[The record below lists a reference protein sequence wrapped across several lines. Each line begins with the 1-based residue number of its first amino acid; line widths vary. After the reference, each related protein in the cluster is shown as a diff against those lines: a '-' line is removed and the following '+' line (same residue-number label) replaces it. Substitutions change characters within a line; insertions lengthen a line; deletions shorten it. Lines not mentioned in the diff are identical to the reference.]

1 LHDRRITPSPGR
13 PIAALHHHPVTTS
26 QRDHITPTRRRGIT
40 ETSHHPALIEV
51 TADKGV
57 TSVKAEI
64 IAIANHKGGVGKSFT
79 AVNLAAGLA
88 RGGWR
93 TLLADCDPQG
103 NSTSMYDPDDD
114 VEFDIYDLIRE
125 ETPISKV
132 VRSTRLDNLD
142 LVPSTLAVAKLDQ
155 ELVTMHRR
163 EEQLTMALQPI
174 HHDYDVIVLDL
185 SPNLGQL
192 VITALNAAD
201 WLIVPTD
208 ASKWGRRGVNMF
220 LEWSSILRQHQVL
233 SATFL
238 GVLLTKYEPHTLVSR
253 ETLKG
258 LRADGLPIFDTMI
271 PKRTA
276 AERMV
281 SDQVVLGDE
290 DADPDLA
297 QAYANFTIE
306 VMKQVAE
313 GRLNRGKHHA

>member
-1 LHDRRITPSPGR
+1 
-13 PIAALHHHPVTTS
+13 
-26 QRDHITPTRRRGIT
+26 
-40 ETSHHPALIEV
+40 
-51 TADKGV
+51 
-57 TSVKAEI
+57 VKAEV

-79 AVNLAAGLA
+79 AINLAAGLA

-93 TLLADCDPQG
+93 TLLVDCDPQG
-103 NSTSMYDPDDD
+103 NSTTMFDPEDD

-125 ETPISKV
+125 GVPVTKV
-132 VRSTRLDNLD
+132 IRPTRLENLD

-163 EEQLTMALQPI
+163 EEQLAMVLAPI
-174 HHDYDVIVLDL
+174 YHEYDAIVLDL

-192 VITALNAAD
+192 VITALNSAE

-220 LEWSSILRQHQVL
+220 LEWSSTLRQHQVL

-238 GVLLTKYEPHTLVSR
+238 GVLLTKYESRTLVSR
-253 ETLKG
+253 ETLKALQG
-258 LRADGLPIFDTMI
+258 DGLPMFKTII

-281 SDQVVLGDE
+281 SDQVVLGDV

-297 QAYANFTIE
+297 QAYANFSVE
-306 VMKQVAE
+306 VMTMVAE
-313 GRLNRGKHHA
+313 GRMNRGKHHA

>member
-1 LHDRRITPSPGR
+1 M
-13 PIAALHHHPVTTS
+13 
-26 QRDHITPTRRRGIT
+26 
-40 ETSHHPALIEV
+40 
-51 TADKGV
+51 
-57 TSVKAEI
+57 KAEV
-64 IAIANHKGGVGKSFT
+64 IAIANHKGGVGKSFS

-88 RGGWR
+88 QGNWR
-93 TLLADCDPQG
+93 TLLVDCDPQG
-103 NSTSMYDPDDD
+103 NSTSMFDPDDD

-125 ETPISKV
+125 GKPVTDVI
-132 VRSTRLDNLD
+132 RRTRLANLD

-163 EEQLTMALQPI
+163 EEQLAMGLQPVYQ
-174 HHDYDVIVLDL
+174 DYDAIVLDL

-220 LEWSSILRQHQVL
+220 LEWSTTLRQHQVL

-238 GVLLTKYEPHTLVSR
+238 GVLLTKYESQTLISR
-253 ETLKG
+253 ETHKALQS
-258 LRADGLPIFDTMI
+258 DGLPMFNTII

-281 SDQVVLGDE
+281 SDQVVLGDVE
-290 DADPDLA
+290 ADADLA
-297 QAYANFTIE
+297 QAYAHFTVE
-306 VMKQVAE
+306 VMSMVDE
-313 GRLNRGKHHA
+313 GRRNRGKHHA

>member
-1 LHDRRITPSPGR
+1 M
-13 PIAALHHHPVTTS
+13 
-26 QRDHITPTRRRGIT
+26 
-40 ETSHHPALIEV
+40 
-51 TADKGV
+51 
-57 TSVKAEI
+57 KAEV

-88 RGGWR
+88 RGEWR
-93 TLLADCDPQG
+93 TLLVDCDPQG
-103 NSTSMYDPDDD
+103 NSTTMFDPEDD

-125 ETPISKV
+125 ETPVSKV
-132 VRSTRLDNLD
+132 IRPTRLNNLD

-163 EEQLTMALQPI
+163 EEQLAMALQPI
-174 HHDYDVIVLDL
+174 YQDYDAIVLDL

-220 LEWSSILRQHQVL
+220 LEWSTTLRQHQVL

-238 GVLLTKYEPHTLVSR
+238 GVLLTKYESRTLVSR
-253 ETLKG
+253 ETLKALQG
-258 LRADGLPIFDTMI
+258 DGLPMFDTMI

-297 QAYANFTIE
+297 QAYASFTVE
-306 VMKQVAE
+306 VMSLVDE
-313 GRLNRGKHHA
+313 GRRNRGKHHA